1 MRRGMSGAYVDPEG
15 MIISLAGAY
24 AGIVSPAS
32 SAAIVRYL
40 KSEHENDRS

>member
-15 MIISLAGAY
+15 MIISLAGAC

-32 SAAIVRYL
+32 RAVIERYL
-40 KSEHENDRS
+40 KNEHENDQ